1 MSARIDL
8 PDVNVWL
15 ALSASE
21 HPAHRQA
28 QEYWHAAAAD
38 RLAFCRVTVLGFL
51 RLTTNDVVMGGQP
64 LSPPEAWAAY
74 QAWRQLDNI
83 VLAPEPE
90 GCDGQLAESI
100 EREVLTPRLWTDAY
114 LAAVARAGGWRLVS
128 FDRDFARLDGLDL
141 LLLGG

>member
-1 MSARIDL
+1 MSARGDL

-21 HPAHRQA
+21 HPAHHLAQA
-28 QEYWHAAAAD
+28 YWHHAAGD
-38 RLAFCRVTVLGFL
+38 QLAFSRVTVLGFL

-64 LSPPEAWAAY
+64 LSAQAAWAAY

-90 GCDGQLAESI
+90 GCDALLADWVDQEL
-100 EREVLTPRLWTDAY
+100 VLPRLWTDAY
-114 LAAVARAGGWRLVS
+114 LAAVAKAGGWRLVT
-128 FDRDFARLDGLDL
+128 FDRDFARFDGLDL